1 MSREY
6 RVVGQKRPT
15 SGRMERA
22 NGRFKFVTDMKLPN
36 MLVGKVL
43 RSPLPHAIIKDIDV
57 SRARR
62 LPGVACAI
70 CCNDVRKKRYGYCVE
85 DEMTFAWDRVR
96 FIGDVVA
103 AVAAVD
109 EATAREA
116 LDLIKVG
123 YEPLEPVFDM
133 HRALEPDAPLIHPEL
148 ESYALQWDFGV
159 LRYGNVSC
167 HTVIFQDDVEQ
178 GFRESDE
185 IFEDTFTT
193 QLVHQCYLEP
203 HATLAQMDLE
213 GKFTLWT
220 SGQGTHY
227 YQYRVHQCLG
237 VPMSKIRVITPGAG
251 GAFGGKMETYSAHI
265 AAALALYSG
274 TKPVRFVLDR
284 DEEFIGGDPRHPVE
298 VTLKTGVKRDGTL
311 VARQA
316 LMLVD
321 NGAYGGQGPA
331 LVPYATIYARGPYK
345 FKYAR
350 ADGLLIYTNKTYG
363 GAFRGYGCPQAIW
376 AGESQIDKICDTMGF
391 DPVEFR
397 LKNAVHTGDSMITGQ
412 IIKTCGYSDTITG
425 ALDGATKLY
434 PEGHMKTRHRRP
446 LAQKMRG
453 RGIATKEYSSGFRGT
468 SAVALLREDGTLGII
483 SAGTDIGQGCN
494 TTLAMIAAEEFGCS
508 LEKVS
513 IVTDGDT
520 DTTPYDFASI
530 GSRITH
536 SLGRA
541 VQDAARQVRE
551 QTLEVAEQI
560 MREIG
565 VIGGS
570 AELEI
575 VDDRVQVRG
584 DPGRSI
590 ALEQVAWKAS
600 NLIGGNI
607 LAKGVYLPDVAML
620 PIEKVKSSQYLEFPS
635 QVYSSHLLDVEV
647 DTETGQ
653 VKVLGL
659 KAAHDVG
666 FTINRK
672 GCTGQIEGGC
682 AFGVGFGLTEWIKY
696 DEDNRIVTTTIG
708 QHGIPR
714 ATDVPMIESVP
725 VELGEPTGPFGAKGV
740 GESALVATAPAIM
753 NAIHDAVGVRVYDLP
768 VTPEKVLKAIREKHN
783 Q

>member
-1 MSREY
+1 MAEAHKL
-6 RVVGQKRPT
+6 VGSEQ
-15 SGRMERA
+15 SVLGRMDRA
-22 NGRFKFVTDMKLPN
+22 TGRFRFVTDMKLPD

-43 RSPLPHAIIKDIDV
+43 RSPLPHAIIKDIDL

-70 CCNDVRKKRYGYCVE
+70 CWKDVRKRRYGYCVE

-96 FIGDVVA
+96 FVGDVVA

-116 LDLIKVG
+116 LDLIRVD

-133 HRALEPDAPLIHPEL
+133 HRALDPDAPLIHPEL
-148 ESYALQWDFGV
+148 ESYSLQWDFGV

-167 HTVIFQDDVEQ
+167 HTVIFQGDVEQ

-193 QLVHQCYLEP
+193 PLVHQCYLEP
-203 HATLAQMDLE
+203 HATIAQMDFD

-237 VPMSKIRVITPGAG
+237 IPMSKIRVLTPGAG
-251 GAFGGKMETYSAHI
+251 GGFGGKMETYSAHI
-265 AAALALYSG
+265 GAALALY
-274 TKPVRFVLDR
+274 
-284 DEEFIGGDPRHPVE
+284 GDPRHPVE
-298 VTLKTGVKRDGTL
+298 VTLKTGVKSDGTL
-311 VARQA
+311 LARQA

-331 LVPYATIYARGPYK
+331 LVPYATIYTRGPYK

-350 ADGLLIYTNKTYG
+350 ADGLLVYTNKTYG

-376 AGESQIDKICDTMGF
+376 AGESQVDKICDTMGF

-397 LKNAVHTGDSMITGQ
+397 LKNAVHTGDTMITGQ
-412 IIKTCGYSDTITG
+412 EIRTCGYSDTITG
-425 ALDGATKLY
+425 ALDGARRLY
-434 PEGHMKTRHRRP
+434 PEGHMQTRHQGP
-446 LAQKMRG
+446 LKPRMSG
-453 RGIATKEYSSGFRGT
+453 RGLATKEYSSGFRGT
-468 SAVALLREDGTLGII
+468 SAIAILREDGTLGII

-520 DTTPYDFASI
+520 ESTPYDFASI

-551 QTLEVAEQI
+551 QTLEAATQI
-560 MREIG
+560 MREVGIEIG
-565 VIGGS
+565 LNEEV
-570 AELEI
+570 EI
-575 VDDRVQVRG
+575 ADDRIQVKG
-584 DPGRSI
+584 DPTRSI
-590 ALEQVAWKAS
+590 AIEHVAWKAS
-600 NLIGGNI
+600 NLISGNI
-607 LAKGVYLPDVAML
+607 VAKGVYLPDVGML

-635 QVYSSHLLDVEV
+635 QVYSSHLVDVEV

-653 VKVLGL
+653 VKIVGL

-666 FTINRK
+666 FAINRK
-672 GCTGQIEGGC
+672 GCEGQVEGGC
-682 AFGVGFGLTEWIKY
+682 AFGVGFGLTEWIK
-696 DEDNRIVTTTIG
+696 EDKNNRIVTTTMA

-714 ATDVPMIESVP
+714 ATDVPSIEAVL
-725 VELGEPTGPFGAKGV
+725 VEPGEPTGPFGAKGV

-753 NAIHDAVGVRVYDLP
+753 NAIHDAVGIRVYDLP
-768 VTPEKVLKAIREKHN
+768 VTPERVLKAIREKHGK
-783 Q
+783 